1 LCQQD
6 EREERGVISPSRVE
20 QPLLTSRV
28 LEGNPLGDP
37 HIRTVPVYVPA
48 GYDDSPARHYPV
60 LVMLSGYGG
69 SGPLLLNLRPWDESL
84 PQQLD
89 RLIRSGAMAPA
100 LVVMPDC
107 WTRYGGS
114 QYLNS
119 SALGR
124 YEDYL
129 IEEVIPFV
137 DARYRTLPDRAHRG
151 IAGKSS
157 GGYGALVQGM
167 HHPEVFGA
175 VACHSGDMYFEFC
188 YMGDLAKLH
197 ANLASYGGW
206 PKLRDELHAIRP
218 KDTKFFQTLATL
230 CYGMA
235 YAPNPEAPDG
245 FELPIDVGS
254 GALNEAAWA
263 RWLSHDPV
271 RKLDD
276 PRYVEAL
283 RSLKLLYVD
292 AGDRDEFSLQVGARV
307 LVQRLQ
313 GLGIDHYFEEFPD
326 GHFNIQYRYDTSLPM
341 LSAAL
346 QP

>member
-1 LCQQD
+1 MT
-6 EREERGVISPSRVE
+6 SPGRVE
-20 QPLLTSRV
+20 QPFLTSRV
-28 LEGNPLGDP
+28 LADNPLRDP
-37 HIRTVPVYVPA
+37 HVRPVPVYLPA
-48 GYDDSPARHYPV
+48 GYDDDPGRRYPV
-60 LVMLSGYGG
+60 VVMLTGYGG
-69 SGPLLLNLRPWDESL
+69 TGPHLLNLRAWDESL

-89 RLIRSGAMAPA
+89 RLIGSGAMAPA
-100 LVVMPDC
+100 IVVMPDC

-137 DARYRTLPDRAHRG
+137 DAHYRTLPDRAHRG

-188 YMGDLAKLH
+188 YMGDIAKLG

-206 PKLRDELHAIRP
+206 PKLRDEVNSIRP
-218 KDTKFFQTLATL
+218 KDTKFYQTMGTL

-235 YAPNPEAPDG
+235 YAPNPQAPDG
-245 FELPIDVGS
+245 FDLPIDAET
-254 GALNEAAWA
+254 GALNADVWA
-263 RWLSHDPV
+263 RWLVHDPL
-271 RKLDD
+271 RKLEAPQHAD
-276 PRYVEAL
+276 AL
-283 RSLKLLYVD
+283 RSLKLLYID
-292 AGDRDEFSLQVGARV
+292 AGSRDEFSLQVGAR
-307 LVQRLQ
+307 LFAQRLAAQ
-313 GLGIDHYFEEFPD
+313 GIAHRFEEFAD
-326 GHFNIQYRYDTSLPM
+326 GHFNIHYRYDISLPL
-341 LSAAL
+341 LSEAL